1 MNRIKTYFKLIIVIT
16 CLFSINS
23 INGQFK
29 IDSYGRFGFGTLYPN
44 SGYRCHVAGNLL
56 CTSYPSNPSYELRL
70 KVGNGG
76 SGCEIGASSDIVSF
90 WTTEYGYN
98 SLRASDFI
106 KISDSTLKYEVEPLK
121 GITSKIALMSPL
133 KYKMEDDKIDGETGK
148 RNKRTKVELG
158 FFSQEINRIF
168 PEINITTK
176 DDNGLL
182 LLDYDQLIPIA
193 IAGIKE
199 QNKRIDSLERELL
212 EISQMVRELSN
223 LKKSNINN
231 ESKILNCIPNPTND
245 ETVVSF
251 LIDDFNFIDSE
262 IMIFNSSGQIKF
274 LQKNSETG
282 LVNITINKKL
292 VGTGVFYISL
302 FVNSIKLDTQRFAIN

>member
-1 MNRIKTYFKLIIVIT
+1 MHFKLILILLIS
-16 CLFSINS
+16 FSIIS
-23 INGQFK
+23 INAQFK

-44 SGYRCHVAGNLL
+44 NSYRCHVAGNLL

-98 SLRASDFI
+98 SIRASDFI
-106 KISDSTLKYEVEPLK
+106 KISDSTLKYEVEPLT

-148 RNKRTKVELG
+148 RITRTKVELG
-158 FFSQEINRIF
+158 FYSQEINRIF
-168 PEINITTK
+168 PEINITTI

-199 QNKRIDSLERELL
+199 QKERIDSLEREIL
-212 EISQMVRELSN
+212 ELTQMVRELSN
-223 LKKSNINN
+223 LKKINVNN
-231 ESKILNCIPNPTND
+231 ESKILNCIPNPSNI

-251 LIDDFNFIDSE
+251 LIDDNNFKDAE
-262 IMIFNSSGQIKF
+262 IMIYNSFGQIKSI
-274 LQKNSETG
+274 QKISETG

-302 FVNSIKLDTQRFAIN
+302 YVNSIKFDTQSFIIN